1 MNKNNTSLSL
11 LFIANGISGF
21 AQGVSMLS
29 IPWYFVGK
37 NNSSLFNHAYAA
49 LTFFI
54 MFFGLYA
61 GTLVD
66 KFSRKNNFLF
76 TSLICGILIMGIA
89 LYGYYMGELPNA
101 LIIAVFAITMLNYN
115 IHYPTL
121 YAFGQ
126 EISSEHQ
133 YSRVNSNIEIVGQT
147 SSILS
152 GGFAAILLDGF
163 QFSAF
168 NIHFYIK
175 AWQIYDVFMMDAITY
190 FIAAVLI
197 YFIPYKASKRTL
209 EAGEGVMK
217 RLRNGMVYLN
227 ENRSLF
233 IFGICSYLVF
243 AMLLVEIHAVLPTY
257 IKQHLNEKG
266 HVFALADTIYAV
278 GALSAGL
285 FVSKVFKKT
294 YLIKSIIIL
303 TFGVVLIF
311 LWAFATRSVLVLYIV
326 SLILGFCNA
335 GIRVL
340 RLSYLFANVPNY
352 LMGRVGSIF
361 NLLNV
366 FIRSIFIFVFSQA
379 FFAYSNNM
387 IYAYAIMAVFLLM
400 AAFTMIKVQKRLTK

>member
-1 MNKNNTSLSL
+1 
-11 LFIANGISGF
+11 
-21 AQGVSMLS
+21 MLS

-209 EAGEGVMK
+209 EVGEGVMK

-227 ENRSLF
+227 ENRNLF
-233 IFGICSYLVF
+233 VFGI
-243 AMLLVEIHAVLPTY
+243 
-257 IKQHLNEKG
+257 
-266 HVFALADTIYAV
+266 
-278 GALSAGL
+278 
-285 FVSKVFKKT
+285 
-294 YLIKSIIIL
+294 
-303 TFGVVLIF
+303 
-311 LWAFATRSVLVLYIV
+311 
-326 SLILGFCNA
+326 
-335 GIRVL
+335 
-340 RLSYLFANVPNY
+340 
-352 LMGRVGSIF
+352 
-361 NLLNV
+361 
-366 FIRSIFIFVFSQA
+366 FI
-379 FFAYSNNM
+379 
-387 IYAYAIMAVFLLM
+387 
-400 AAFTMIKVQKRLTK
+400 